1 MDIQA
6 AAKKIIDEAN
16 TRSPGA
22 ASIYLSENIRFHQ
35 DKCAAIIAGRVKKPA
50 TWTLGG
56 HTELIQMLISAQSER
71 HALQV
76 AA

>member
-6 AAKKIIDEAN
+6 AAQTIIDEAN
-16 TRSPGA
+16 RKSPGA
-22 ASIYLSENIRFHQ
+22 ASIYLAENIRFHQ
-35 DKCAAIIAGRVKKPA
+35 DKCRKIVNARVKPA
-50 TWTLGG
+50 GWTLGK
-56 HTELIQMLISAQSER
+56 HTELIQMLISAQFER

>member
-16 TRSPGA
+16 SRSPGA

-35 DKCAAIIAGRVKKPA
+35 DKCAKIARSAAKPA
-50 TWTLGG
+50 GWTLGK
-56 HTELIQMLISAQSER
+56 HTELIQMLISAQTDLR
-71 HALQV
+71 TLQV

>member
-6 AAKKIIDEAN
+6 SAQKIIDEAN
-16 TRSPGA
+16 TRSSGA

-35 DKCAAIIAGRVKKPA
+35 DKCRKIVAARVKPA
-50 TWTLGG
+50 GWTLGK
-56 HTELIQMLISAQSER
+56 HTELIQMLISAQTER
-71 HALQV
+71 HDLQV

>member
-16 TRSPGA
+16 SRSRGA
-22 ASIYLSENIRFHQ
+22 ASIYLAENIRFHQ
-35 DKCAAIIAGRVKKPA
+35 DKCRKIVHARVKPA
-50 TWTLGG
+50 GWTLGK

>member
-6 AAKKIIDEAN
+6 SAKKIIDEAN

-22 ASIYLSENIRFHQ
+22 ASIYLAENIRFHQ
-35 DKCAAIIAGRVKKPA
+35 DKCRKIVNARVKPA
-50 TWTLGG
+50 GWTLGK

>member
-22 ASIYLSENIRFHQ
+22 ASIYLAENIRFHQ
-35 DKCAAIIAGRVKKPA
+35 GKCAQYVRSSRKPA
-50 TWTLGG
+50 GWTLGK
-56 HTELIQMLISAQSER
+56 HTELIQMLISSQSER

>member
-16 TRSPGA
+16 TKSPGA
-22 ASIYLSENIRFHQ
+22 ASIYLAENIRFHQ
-35 DKCAAIIAGRVKKPA
+35 DKCRKIVAARAKPA
-50 TWTLGG
+50 GWTLGG

>member
-16 TRSPGA
+16 ARSPGA
-22 ASIYLSENIRFHQ
+22 ASIYLAENIRFHQ
-35 DKCAAIIAGRVKKPA
+35 DKCRKIVAARAKPA
-50 TWTLGG
+50 GWTLGK

>member
-22 ASIYLSENIRFHQ
+22 ASIYLAENIRFHQ
-35 DKCAAIIAGRVKKPA
+35 DKCRIVNARVKPA
-50 TWTLGG
+50 GWTLGK
-56 HTELIQMLISAQSER
+56 HTELIQMLISAQSKR

>member
-22 ASIYLSENIRFHQ
+22 ASIYLAENIRFHQ
-35 DKCAAIIAGRVKKPA
+35 DKCRKVVNATVKPA
-50 TWTLGG
+50 GWTLGK
-56 HTELIQMLISAQSER
+56 HTELIQMLISAQTER
-71 HALQV
+71 HSLQV